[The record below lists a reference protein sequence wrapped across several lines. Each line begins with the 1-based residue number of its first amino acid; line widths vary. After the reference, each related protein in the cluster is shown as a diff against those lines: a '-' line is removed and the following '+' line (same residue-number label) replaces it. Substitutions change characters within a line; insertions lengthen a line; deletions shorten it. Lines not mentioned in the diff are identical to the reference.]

1 MVFYDISSS
10 LWFCFYMTMTVLTL
24 LWRDPTRGKY
34 FSLLLWSIRYAKQVN
49 NCQEHV
55 LSGYPHCS
63 GFSEISF
70 LIDVEPAN
78 NWSLSFSCHIVVLS
92 NSPTHMYS
100 QYHGSIHSFMR
111 NILLHKT
118 VINIIILISVISVTC
133 KYHHIQNPEEKIK
146 VQSLKK

>member
-1 MVFYDISSS
+1 MQSRSITVKSMFYLDI
-10 LWFCFYMTMTVLTL
+10 LT
-24 LWRDPTRGKY
+24 
-34 FSLLLWSIRYAKQVN
+34 AA
-49 NCQEHV
+49 
-55 LSGYPHCS
+55 

-111 NILLHKT
+111 NILLRKT

-133 KYHHIQNPEEKIK
+133 TLYISTYRIQ
-146 VQSLKK
+146 KKR